1 MFLLTVCILVNGLSI
16 KTLHMS
22 FLSQAISDEL
32 RRVLRDNKLSVSAAA
47 RLLGISRQA
56 FHSYMSGKSIPRPQV
71 LTRADELWRIRIVVG
86 DTSFDP
92 STFDNQPERPKPAEQ
107 LELNL
112 WKKLDAI
119 SERDLH
125 ISLRREGKTL
135 KVAVSIDIPA

>member
-1 MFLLTVCILVNGLSI
+1 
-16 KTLHMS
+16 MS
-22 FLSQAISDEL
+22 SLNQAIADEF
-32 RRVLRDNKLSVSAAA
+32 RRVLRDNKLTASAAA
-47 RLLGISRQA
+47 RCLDISRQA
-56 FHSYMSGKSIPRPQV
+56 FHSYMSGKSIPRRKV
-71 LTRADELWRIRIVVG
+71 LAKAAELWGIRIVVG
-86 DTSFDP
+86 DASFDP
-92 STFDNQPERPKPAEQ
+92 STFDNQPDRPRPAEQ

>member
-1 MFLLTVCILVNGLSI
+1 
-16 KTLHMS
+16 MS
-22 FLSQAISDEL
+22 SLNQAIADEF
-32 RRVLRDNKLSVSAAA
+32 RRVLRDNKLTASAAA
-47 RLLGISRQA
+47 RCLDISRQA
-56 FHSYMSGKSIPRPQV
+56 FHSYMGGKSIPRRKV
-71 LTRADELWRIRIVVG
+71 LAKAAELWGIRIVVG
-86 DTSFDP
+86 DASFDP
-92 STFDNQPERPKPAEQ
+92 STFDNQPDRPRPAEQ